1 MIDLRQTLHD
11 YLGIRRALGHKL
23 EDAGRLLPGFVT
35 FLEESGATSISS
47 QLALDWAT
55 QAKRGG
61 PPWFAARLGMVRPFA
76 RYVSALDPRTEIPSI
91 DLLPSRR
98 SRKTPY
104 LYSDQDLQA
113 LLAAARSLRSP
124 FIASTYATLLGLLA
138 CTGMRVGEALA
149 LDRSDLDQRDG
160 LLLVR
165 HGKFGKSR
173 LLPLHPTATLAL
185 EEYRRGRDRVV
196 RYPRSP
202 SLLLSSVGT
211 RLDYRRVHHVFLQ
224 LVKRAGLADRPPR
237 RPRIHDIRHSFA
249 LWTLLEWYRAGVD
262 VEPRLPVLSTYL
274 GHVSPSTTYWYLT
287 ATPELVMLAH
297 QRLEDA
303 LGVVP

>member
-35 FLEESGATSISS
+35 FLEKSGATSISS

-61 PPWFAARLGMVRPFA
+61 APRFAARLGMVRPFA

-98 SRKTPY
+98 SRRTPY

-113 LLAAARSLRSP
+113 LLVAARSLRSP

-149 LDRSDLDQRDG
+149 LDRSDLDLHAG

-165 HGKFGKSR
+165 DSKFGKSR
-173 LLPLHPTATLAL
+173 LLSLHPTATLAL
-185 EEYRRGRDRVV
+185 EEYRRVRDRVV
-196 RYPRSP
+196 CHPRSP

-224 LVKRAGLADRPPR
+224 LVKRAGLAACPPR
-237 RPRIHDIRHSFA
+237 RPRIHDMRHSFA
-249 LWTLLEWYRAGVD
+249 MRTLLEWYRAGVE
-262 VEPRLPVLSTYL
+262 VEPRLPMLSAYL